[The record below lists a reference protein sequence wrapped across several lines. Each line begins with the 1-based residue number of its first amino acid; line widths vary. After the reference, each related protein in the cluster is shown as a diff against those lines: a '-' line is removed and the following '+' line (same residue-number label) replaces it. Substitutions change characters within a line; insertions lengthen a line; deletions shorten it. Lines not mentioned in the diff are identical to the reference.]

1 VVDGRTD
8 GGGRLAAGVWR
19 RLCYRSSALR
29 GHAKPTGPGGLCIEW
44 QRITVQARVGCPP
57 SAPSDLHPL
66 PRPHSMISYE
76 VTARLDARVAEAYER
91 YLRDVH
97 IPDLMATGCFVEAAF
112 ARQEAVDKAN
122 NSANTSANTSA
133 NDSASVCFRSSYVAS
148 DEAALQRYFREH
160 AERLRGDALARFPSG
175 LQLTREQW
183 SVMERWK
190 AHEGV
195 NPVGEDGGA

>member
-1 VVDGRTD
+1 MAAHYGAGAGGAPPKRT
-8 GGGRLAAGVWR
+8 V
-19 RLCYRSSALR
+19 
-29 GHAKPTGPGGLCIEW
+29 P
-44 QRITVQARVGCPP
+44 PP
-57 SAPSDLHPL
+57 SPPDLHPL

-76 VTARLDARVAEAYER
+76 VTARLDAQIAGDYER

-112 ARQEAVDKAN
+112 ARQEAVD
-122 NSANTSANTSA
+122 SV
-133 NDSASVCFRSSYVAS
+133 NDSSSPTASVCFRSSYVAS

-160 AERLRGDALARFPSG
+160 ADRLRGDALARFPSG

-183 SVMERWK
+183 SVMERWT

-195 NPVGEDGGA
+195 NAGPFP